1 MNIVPYREADFAA
14 LVQFIAGVNG
24 SGAHHI
30 GYFGVDA
37 VDIEHTLQDVTP
49 PLIET
54 FWVVRDQDKLIGV
67 LGAEYDAEI
76 NRAWLYG
83 PLIHHPDWH
92 ALADQLY
99 EQVRRVIPPTIG
111 EYELFCDIDNQN
123 CQSFAERHGFKPCG
137 DHAIYSLPR
146 TDTLPAGAAVAW
158 EPRYFEQ
165 FQALHHHVF
174 PNAYYTAQ
182 QMIDKLD
189 EQTRLWLAANN
200 DELRGYLFGSV
211 DPEAGAGNIDFIA
224 VDERYRGQY
233 IGTTLLAAAIRAMFA
248 TPAVQK
254 IDLTVNASNAAAVR
268 LYDSF
273 GFKREHTMRGFRT
286 GT

>member
-1 MNIVPYREADFAA
+1 MNIVPYREANFAA
-14 LVQFIAGVNG
+14 LVQFVAGVNG

-37 VDIEHTLQDVTP
+37 TDIEHTLQEVTP

-54 FWVVRDQDKLIGV
+54 FRLVMDQDILIGV
-67 LGAEYDAEI
+67 LGAEYDVEI

-83 PLIHHPDWH
+83 PLILHSDWH
-92 ALADQLY
+92 TLADQLY
-99 EQVRRVIPPTIG
+99 EQVRRMIPPAIG
-111 EYELFCDIDNQN
+111 QYELFCDVENQN
-123 CQSFAERHGFKPCG
+123 CQTFAERHDFKPCG
-137 DHAIYSLPR
+137 DSAIFSLSRP
-146 TDTLPAGAAVAW
+146 DTLPAGAAVAW
-158 EPRYFEQ
+158 EPHYFEQ
-165 FQALHHHVF
+165 FQALHRRAF

-189 EQTRLWLAANN
+189 DHTRLWLATSNG
-200 DELRGYLFGSV
+200 ELRGYLFGSI
-211 DPEAGAGNIDFIA
+211 DPEAGAGYIDFIA

-248 TPAVQK
+248 MPTVQK
-254 IDLTVNASNAAAVR
+254 IDLTVNSSNTAAVR

-273 GFKREHTMRGFRT
+273 GFKREHTMRCFRT
-286 GT
+286 GV